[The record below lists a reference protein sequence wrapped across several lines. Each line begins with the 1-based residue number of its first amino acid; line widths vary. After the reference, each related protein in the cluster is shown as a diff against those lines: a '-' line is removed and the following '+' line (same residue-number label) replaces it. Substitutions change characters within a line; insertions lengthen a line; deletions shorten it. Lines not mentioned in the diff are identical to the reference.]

1 MNQVLIFFIK
11 SLKMNPDKIDFIMK
25 FFCKCIRD
33 LVKRKN
39 LEYIWCWLN
48 LVQDRVIKKEYKDIL
63 TIALLKKVKESCSKE
78 ESTINRQLNNYK
90 ATRDLEFF
98 FKNISFLALFF
109 TELFKIIRELTYL
122 NYCLLCDNNSVKV
135 YILLLSIFTQ
145 QD

>member
-1 MNQVLIFFIK
+1 
-11 SLKMNPDKIDFIMK
+11 MNPDMIDFIMK

-48 LVQDRVIKKEYKDIL
+48 LAQDRVIKKEYKDIL

-90 ATRDLEFF
+90 ATRELEFF
-98 FKNISFLALFF
+98 LKNVSFLALFF
-109 TELFKIIRELTYL
+109 TELFKIIRESNYL
-122 NYCLLCDNNSVKV
+122 NYCLLCDYNSVKV
-135 YILLLSIFTQ
+135 
-145 QD
+145 